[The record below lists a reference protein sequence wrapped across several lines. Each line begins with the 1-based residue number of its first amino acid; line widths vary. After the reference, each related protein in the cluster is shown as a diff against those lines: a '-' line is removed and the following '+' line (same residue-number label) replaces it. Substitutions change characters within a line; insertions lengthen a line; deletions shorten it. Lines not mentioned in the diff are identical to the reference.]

1 MLNSVIDLKTLK
13 IHVCMFTWQCYG
25 FSWWVLTG
33 SLRLDRDEHFCVV
46 LLFIIFWVQ
55 LLGSLLAPS
64 STHIGFNPRHLER
77 EKLIK
82 TFFGIYL
89 IMYKLFRSKIN
100 PQFLRLEKRKD
111 ELKFNFWMPGSLNCA
126 PHHHPNLS
134 LCQCHFLAGWT
145 TEAGGLG
152 YVHVK

>member
-25 FSWWVLTG
+25 FSWWWVLTG
-33 SLRLDRDEHFCVV
+33 SLRLDLDQHFCIAIHN
-46 LLFIIFWVQ
+46 LL
-55 LLGSLLAPS
+55 
-64 STHIGFNPRHLER
+64 STAAWQCFCIYTYWLQCTAFKR

-111 ELKFNFWMPGSLNCA
+111 EFKFNFWMPDSLNRA
-126 PHHHPNLS
+126 RPHDHPNLS
-134 LCQCHFLAGWT
+134 LYHCDQCHFLAGWT
-145 TEAGGLG
+145 TEAG
-152 YVHVK
+152 VRICTR